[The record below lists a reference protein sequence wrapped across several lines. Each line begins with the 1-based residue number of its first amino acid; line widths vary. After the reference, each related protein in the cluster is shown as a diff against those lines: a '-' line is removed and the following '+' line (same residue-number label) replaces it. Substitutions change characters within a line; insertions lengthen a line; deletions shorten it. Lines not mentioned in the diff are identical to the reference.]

1 MKNNPNNDI
10 VLHKGRDY
18 SPYLFHFVKGKDP
31 MLVLETIL
39 YDNALK
45 TQDYPFISYTESPLM
60 AMAYVLNHFQKYK
73 NTISGPMFQPYGIG
87 LKKVMMFVKYNAR
100 PVIYGSKDERKL
112 IDKSLLWRFELMDMK
127 QRDYSWQREWRT
139 EGNIF
144 ELPEDKEEIVI
155 ICRNEKEIDQLKKY
169 TDFPII
175 SFEWLI
181 NNHATDFDVEAY
193 SFFQSMNEDDI
204 ELVRLESVELQGRG
218 KKHDK

>member
-1 MKNNPNNDI
+1 M
-10 VLHKGRDY
+10 
-18 SPYLFHFVKGKDP
+18 
-31 MLVLETIL
+31 
-39 YDNALK
+39 
-45 TQDYPFISYTESPLM
+45 
-60 AMAYVLNHFQKYK
+60 
-73 NTISGPMFQPYGIG
+73 
-87 LKKVMMFVKYNAR
+87 
-100 PVIYGSKDERKL
+100 
-112 IDKSLLWRFELMDMK
+112 
-127 QRDYSWQREWRT
+127 
-139 EGNIF
+139 
-144 ELPEDKEEIVI
+144 I